1 MACVPDA
8 KPYCPMG
15 CHAEKSP
22 LCDKGFGTKS
32 RCIMHVPQTLIEAG
46 FSEYIF
52 STQSGQKSHKGLV
65 LQRSEFSTTSR
76 AVRRQIDRLFVDF
89 PSQCPEVPTPAPLTD
104 AKLINNCRSARPLRV
119 SAFKTST
126 PSSGCLYPL
135 GLGPDFPLEPP
146 LGSPRVPTRCAEYL
160 GSRSSGSQIGRPAP
174 PGPLNLT
181 ESAAPDWLEGWFV
194 VIGSSSPVSARYH
207 FWGLGTGLS
216 ALSGMM

>member
-1 MACVPDA
+1 MHYACASDTYRSRILGIYLLHTIWTKVTQRVSLATQRIFDD
-8 KPYCPMG
+8 KPG
-15 CHAEKSP
+15 S
-22 LCDKGFGTKS
+22 
-32 RCIMHVPQTLIEAG
+32 QTSDRSTFCG
-46 FSEYIF
+46 FSLPVF
-52 STQSGQKSHKGLV
+52 LKSQ
-65 LQRSEFSTTSR
+65 LQL
-76 AVRRQIDRLFVDF
+76 RL
-89 PSQCPEVPTPAPLTD
+89 LD

-216 ALSGMM
+216 ALSGMR